1 MWLMS
6 VSPVGLAAAA
16 RVVAVRVWPASTYT
30 RVTVESNHV
39 LKYRQFALSNP
50 ERVVVDLEGVNLNGT
65 VAKLAMRQPF
75 VLFKGLTFQKLCLPG
90 AFRPGDHHNKMLRPG
105 LCVVHASPQYL

>member
-16 RVVAVRVWPASTYT
+16 QVVAVRVWPSSTYT
-30 RVTVESNHV
+30 RVTVESNHI

-50 ERVVVDLEGVNLNGT
+50 ERVVVDLEGVNLNSVLKGMGVRFAVT
-65 VAKLAMRQPF
+65 IPIFNPLAWGSSIRKPCAW
-75 VLFKGLTFQKLCLPG
+75 CL
-90 AFRPGDHHNKMLRPG
+90 
-105 LCVVHASPQYL
+105 S